1 MKSRKIFSLLLV
13 LSLFVTVLAAC
24 SGGNNKTNEG
34 STSTATNKP
43 TEDNTKAEE
52 TPSWQTEKIT
62 LKFASWEDPK
72 MEGEMMKAF
81 MAKYPNITVEK
92 DETIN
97 WPWTDALTAAAS
109 ASKLPDVFWVESVP
123 VGVENEWL
131 LDLSPYWDQD
141 EETQAI
147 YPNIAKQAVYGGKR
161 LASPTFQFIM
171 GVYVNKTLLE
181 KNNIPLPG
189 YNWTITEM
197 IDIAKK
203 VSKPSEHIYGIS
215 GPWGNLS
222 FNEHWPMA
230 NDSALGYNT
239 FDGEKF
245 HFTNQQWI
253 DGYNQQLE
261 LRRLKVEEKMTGE
274 EKTKVFGE
282 EGAWPLQK
290 GHVAL
295 GIDGSWNMNSLPPEM
310 EKSGAGVVDFYPY
323 PAGNAGQKMPVV
335 LDYIGVS
342 STTKHPEAAYEL
354 MKFMSWS
361 KDGWLKRLELNKE
374 LNINIDK
381 FPVADFPEVWE
392 KLTGELKLDGAKAAI
407 GLLGDAVPDY
417 NKVLPG
423 WREFSAWA
431 SDEQKIYEK
440 FANGE
445 LKPADKAKEME
456 DKANEF
462 VGQALQRLSQ

>member
-1 MKSRKIFSLLLV
+1 MSRRKIFSLFMV
-13 LSLFVTVLAAC
+13 LSLVVTVLAAC
-24 SGGNNKTNEG
+24 SGGNNKPNEG
-34 STSTATNKP
+34 SGTNNQPSKEP
-43 TEDNTKAEE
+43 AKVEE
-52 TPSWQTEKIT
+52 KPSWQTEKIT
-62 LKFASWEDPK
+62 LKYASWEDAK
-72 MEGEMMKAF
+72 LEGEMLKAF

-92 DETIN
+92 DESIN

-131 LDLSPYWDQD
+131 LDLSSFWDQD
-141 EETQAI
+141 EETKAI
-147 YPNIAKQAVYGGKR
+147 YPNIAKQAVYNGKR

-171 GVYVNKTLLE
+171 GVFVNKTLLE
-181 KNNIPLPG
+181 KNNIPLPS

-203 VSKPSEHIYGIS
+203 VSKPAEHIYGLS

-230 NDSALGYNT
+230 NDNALGYNT

-253 DGYNQQLE
+253 DGYNQKLE
-261 LRRLKVEEKMTGE
+261 FRRLKIEERMTGE
-274 EKTKVFGE
+274 EKTKVFGDK
-282 EGAWPLQK
+282 GAWPLQK

-310 EKSGAGVVDFYPY
+310 EKSGAGTVDFYPY
-323 PAGNAGQKMPVV
+323 PAGTAGQKMPVV

-361 KDGWLKRLELNKE
+361 KEGWLKRLELNKE

-381 FPVADFPEVWE
+381 FPVADYPEVWE

-407 GLLGDAVPDY
+407 SLLGDAVPDY

-440 FANGE
+440 FEKGE
-445 LKPADKAKEME
+445 LKPADKAQEME

-462 VGQALQRLSQ
+462 YSQATQRLNQ